1 MLVKKKVLQTIREL
15 PENFS
20 IDELMERM
28 ILLEKIDNG
37 LKQSEADKVI
47 STAIA
52 KKKLKK
58 WL

>member
-20 IDELMERM
+20 IEELMDRV
-28 ILLEKIDNG
+28 IVLEKIDQG
-37 LKQSEADKVI
+37 LKQSETNKVI
-47 STAIA
+47 STASA